1 MKSIMKQTFGLNTKQ
16 WIKKVG
22 SEEYVV
28 LAKSGNEDILYG
40 SIDDNADF
48 TLNPMLNA
56 YFLID
61 NLIGN
66 NLRFSTT
73 GSEINHKIKA
83 LAKLDLKEKIKNENL
98 NKRNILLLNPE
109 YDQNVLTFYDLKKM
123 IDNGKELIANGA
135 KTEGVPLENTIA
147 DLEAAYDD

>member
-1 MKSIMKQTFGLNTKQ
+1 MKQTFGLNTEQ
-16 WIKKVG
+16 WTMKVG
-22 SEEYVV
+22 DEEYVV
-28 LAKSGNEDILYG
+28 LAKSGKENILYG
-40 SIDDNADF
+40 SIEDDTDF

-83 LAKLDLKEKIKNENL
+83 LAKLNLKKKIKNENI

-109 YDQNVLTFYDLKKM
+109 YDQSLLTFYDLKKM
-123 IDNGKELIANGA
+123 IDKGKELIANGA
-135 KTEGVPLENTIA
+135 KTEGVPLEDTIA